1 MAKTSMIEKNLRR
14 RRYIASDAPKRQ
26 ELKDIV
32 SNKTLPLPERFAA
45 TLKLAK
51 MRRNGSP
58 TRARNICE
66 LTGRARGYYR
76 KFRLS
81 RICVR
86 QLANQGLLP
95 GVVKASW

>member
-1 MAKTSMIEKNLRR
+1 MAKTSMIQKNLRR
-14 RRYIASDAPKRQ
+14 RRMIAHDAVRRS
-26 ELKDIV
+26 ELKAITADK
-32 SNKTLPLPERFAA
+32 SLSLGERFTA
-45 TLKLAK
+45 TVKLAK
-51 MRRNGSP
+51 MRRNGAAV
-58 TRARNICE
+58 RARNICE

-95 GVVKASW
+95 GVMKASW